1 MTDKPLWTQV
11 ASDANA
17 EPIRILDLDVAKTTW
32 SRVHESMRVVH
43 LKLNRQPDLPWS
55 KFFHEERESRIGARR
70 RGLWIEDGYIAFDCL
85 LVDVESHHLPDIR
98 RSLDYANE
106 RALALVAARIRERG
120 AQGAS
125 DRSERLELEGLRK
138 RVREAV
144 DPRARPAPPP
154 AAPAPATPVLPVVD
168 AAPPLAPPV
177 AVEPAPLPATAVQE
191 AAPAQPAPE
200 AAAGE
205 PAPPSLERR
214 LDDYR
219 STLRAARRRSTD
231 PTAVERDKPR

>member
-11 ASDANA
+11 ASEANV

-43 LKLNRQPDLPWS
+43 LKLNRQPDLPWI

-85 LVDVESHHLPDIR
+85 LADVESDHLPDIR

-125 DRSERLELEGLRK
+125 DRSERLELEALRK
-138 RVREAV
+138 RVREAI
-144 DPRARPAPPP
+144 DPRALPAAGAHRPVPAPAPEPQPQPVAAAAPAEPSQAASPAPPV
-154 AAPAPATPVLPVVD
+154 T
-168 AAPPLAPPV
+168 
-177 AVEPAPLPATAVQE
+177 TAGGAESPQR
-191 AAPAQPAPE
+191 
-200 AAAGE
+200 
-205 PAPPSLERR
+205 SLEST

-219 STLRAARRRSTD
+219 TALRDAHRRSND
-231 PTAVERDKPR
+231 PSAAKRDKPR

>member
-1 MTDKPLWTQV
+1 MTDRPLWT
-11 ASDANA
+11 AINSDASV

-43 LKLNRQPDLPWS
+43 LKLNRQPDLPWI

-70 RGLWIEDGYIAFDCL
+70 RGLWIEDGHIAFDCL

-125 DRSERLELEGLRK
+125 DRSERLELEALRK

-144 DPRARPAPPP
+144 DPRAQPAQAPRD
-154 AAPAPATPVLPVVD
+154 AVPAPATPAPAAVPD
-168 AAPPLAPPV
+168 PAPPLPVPSQAAPV
-177 AVEPAPLPATAVQE
+177 AEAPAPIAAEPAPR
-191 AAPAQPAPE
+191 
-200 AAAGE
+200 
-205 PAPPSLERR
+205 SLEST

-219 STLRAARRRSTD
+219 ATLRAARRRSTD
-231 PTAVERDKPR
+231 PSAGKRDKPR

>member
-1 MTDKPLWTQV
+1 MTDRPLWT
-11 ASDANA
+11 AINSDASV

-43 LKLNRQPDLPWS
+43 LKLNRQPDLPWI

-85 LVDVESHHLPDIR
+85 LIDVEEHHLPDIR

-125 DRSERLELEGLRK
+125 DRSERLELEALRK

-144 DPRARPAPPP
+144 DPRALSVSRDVAPSPATLAPAAVSEPAPPP
-154 AAPAPATPVLPVVD
+154 PAQPEPVAAAPAPL
-168 AAPPLAPPV
+168 AA
-177 AVEPAPLPATAVQE
+177 EPAPR
-191 AAPAQPAPE
+191 
-200 AAAGE
+200 
-205 PAPPSLERR
+205 SLEST

-219 STLRAARRRSTD
+219 ATLRAARRRSTD
-231 PTAVERDKPR
+231 PSAGKRDKPR